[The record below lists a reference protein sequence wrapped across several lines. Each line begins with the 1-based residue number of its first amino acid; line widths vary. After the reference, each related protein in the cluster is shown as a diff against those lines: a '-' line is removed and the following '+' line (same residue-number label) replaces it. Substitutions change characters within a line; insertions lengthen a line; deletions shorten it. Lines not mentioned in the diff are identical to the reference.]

1 MGQRSQIFVR
11 FEKELGEKEIV
22 ARYFNWNYGERMIS
36 RVYHTIAWIKAH
48 LELTNSDPGQYL
60 SQNRKKLVRILDTNF
75 DMYDITIASNILKE
89 YEEFDWHMPLNDFM
103 FNGQDNND
111 GKAFIDVKRNG
122 MIKYALLTSDNV
134 LCNPSEYMVWDID
147 KEWMIPD
154 KYISKRMIGI
164 VAEPD
169 LSDFE
174 DDFHGNFS
182 EFLTRCFKDRI
193 DWYRISQNEEL
204 GKFPHGG
211 VFGEKLELIV

>member
-1 MGQRSQIFVR
+1 
-11 FEKELGEKEIV
+11 
-22 ARYFNWNYGERMIS
+22 MIS

-164 VAEPD
+164 TEEHIEE
-169 LSDFE
+169 LSDIATLMTE
-174 DDFHGNFS
+174 EEVK
-182 EFLTRCFKDRI
+182 EFME
-193 DWYRISQNEEL
+193 YEYA
-204 GKFPHGG
+204 G
-211 VFGEKLELIV
+211 GEK